1 MTQFVDDVVRHNQ
14 GEETN
19 IIKLALFTMSTK
31 TILNTLLGPIT
42 IKKILEVSPPDKLI
56 ETFISDL
63 VILKMKLED
72 KEKAKADAKAE
83 AKADAKDA
91 EPAKKMPQ
99 KSISEKKEKTKNTNQ
114 KNKEN
119 VQRINSDKH
128 FGIMAAKPKSRKPI
142 YRHKKRETRRY
153 GQNYS

>member
-1 MTQFVDDVVRHNQ
+1 LTQFVDDVVRHNQ
-14 GEETN
+14 GEESN

-72 KEKAKADAKAE
+72 KEKAKADAKAD
-83 AKADAKDA
+83 AKVEAKDA
-91 EPAKKMPQ
+91 EPAKKTPQ
-99 KSISEKKEKTKNTNQ
+99 KSTSEKKQKTKNTNQ

-119 VQRINSDKH
+119 VQRINSDDH

-142 YRHKKRETRRY
+142 YRRKRRETHRY